1 MKENKEKQ
9 SILARTIPEEVK
21 PLEVEPP
28 SMFSMIKSFG
38 KDLGKWVSEG
48 APATT
53 PADYIERL
61 TACNNCPHLQKK
73 HMRCGKCGCMVEH
86 KAKWR
91 TTTCPDTPTRW
102 KPQDATPKTKQ
113 EKVVREQQIFDKEN
127 EEVIKALQEIKKS
140 EGKEMIVTRGEVED
154 YKKQQSDK
162 GYVEFEDVPE

>member
-1 MKENKEKQ
+1 MKENKGK
-9 SILARTIPEEVK
+9 PEEVK

-113 EKVVREQQIFDKEN
+113 EKVVREG
-127 EEVIKALQEIKKS
+127 S
-140 EGKEMIVTRGEVED
+140 
-154 YKKQQSDK
+154 
-162 GYVEFEDVPE
+162 